1 MENSNSHK
9 PRSASGGLLG
19 AAMITAAVCSCLA
32 MGLGFWL
39 GGTFNG
45 NQSAQTSLKE
55 QVPEI
60 FAAAATG
67 TDTMAVATG
76 PVSRDAEGVFFLDF
90 ITGDLQCL
98 VYYPQTGGFGA
109 RYFTN
114 VQQQLGGGK
123 NNRYL
128 LVTGSA
134 TQPPTAGTVRPGS
147 SMVYV
152 TDTTTGRF
160 AAYAVPYDTTLE
172 RRRQAQIGA
181 LVPIAVGPIRNFE
194 VRDPGKNKPAGLVD
208 PKNR

>member
-1 MENSNSHK
+1 MENSTPAK
-9 PRSASGGLLG
+9 PRFGSRGLLT
-19 AAMITAAVCSCLA
+19 AAMVTAAGTSCLA
-32 MGLGFWL
+32 LALGFWL
-39 GGTFNG
+39 GGTWQN
-45 NQSAQTSLKE
+45 NQTPATSLQD

-60 FAAAATG
+60 FAAAASG

-98 VYYPQTGGFGA
+98 VYYPQTGVFGA

-128 LVTGSA
+128 LVTGIASQPA
-134 TQPPTAGTVRPGS
+134 TSGTVRPGGS
-147 SMVYV
+147 LIYV

-172 RRRQAQIGA
+172 RRRQTQIGT
-181 LVPIAVGPIRNFE
+181 LVPVAVGPIRNFE
-194 VRDPGKNKPAGLVD
+194 VRDPGQNQPAGIVD